1 MPRTRRAASVL
12 PYGSLDREHL
22 VKHLL
27 ELARRVGVENVT
39 MRGLATEAGTSASSV
54 YYHVKD
60 KAALLDL
67 LTESV
72 LGSIEIP
79 ATGAWE
85 QRIAELYTNAWHAM
99 IQMPG
104 IAALLQQRPLIGAAH
119 AMDRT
124 AKAILT
130 ESGWSADDV
139 AAAHAVLYIHLLGSV
154 QLQHHL
160 KLSGADRDAELLF
173 QRGLRVILAGL
184 RTPRRQPTARLTEGD
199 RHGPPPAL
207 PGLLRR

>member
-1 MPRTRRAASVL
+1 MARTRKAGSVL

-39 MRGLATEAGTSASSV
+39 MRALATEAGTSASSV

-79 ATGAWE
+79 VDGGWQ

-99 IQMPG
+99 IEMPG
-104 IAALLQQRPLIGAAH
+104 IAALLQQRPLVGPAD

-124 AKAILT
+124 ARDILT
-130 ESGWSADDV
+130 ESGWAAEDV
-139 AAAHAVLYIHLLGSV
+139 AAAHVVLYIHLLGSV

-160 KLSGADRDAELLF
+160 RLSGADRDAELLF

-184 RTPRRQPTARLTEGD
+184 AHD
-199 RHGPPPAL
+199 RDGSPPPA
-207 PGLLRR
+207 

>member
-1 MPRTRRAASVL
+1 MARTRRAGSVL

-22 VKHLL
+22 IKHLL
-27 ELARRVGVENVT
+27 ELARRVGVDNVT
-39 MRGLATEAGTSASSV
+39 MRGLAAEAGTSASSV

-72 LGSIEIP
+72 LDGIAIP
-79 ATGAWE
+79 SDGGWE
-85 QRIAELYTNAWHAM
+85 QRIAELYTNAWQVM
-99 IQMPG
+99 VQMPG
-104 IAALLQQRPLIGAAH
+104 IAALLQQRPLTGAAH

-124 AKAILT
+124 AKDILT

-139 AAAHAVLYIHLLGSV
+139 AAAHVVLYIHLLGSV

-160 KLSGADRDAELLF
+160 NLSGADRDAELLF
-173 QRGLRVILAGL
+173 QGGLRVILTGL
-184 RTPRRQPTARLTEGD
+184 RHSRPT
-199 RHGPPPAL
+199 
-207 PGLLRR
+207 